1 MAGKTTF
8 VANKSAA
15 KSNSTMNKETE
26 SRIKTLRAQ
35 AAKMSKTI
43 TKNQKLAQK
52 KLSGK

>member
-1 MAGKTTF
+1 MAGKVTFTT
-8 VANKSAA
+8 NKSAA
-15 KSNSTMNKETE
+15 KSNSAMNKETE
-26 SRIKTLRAQ
+26 SRIKTLRVQ